1 MLVSRG
7 RQDNDAQRIRSYRHH
22 GLIRVRLCVS
32 HPRRLRGVLA
42 QLTGT
47 LALEAIAHGIRV
59 NAFVVG
65 DVVTNILNGVVG
77 DGPGFLARHGETA
90 PIGRAGQL
98 EEIAEIVA
106 LLTSDRASYMVDSM
120 VMADGGMNVTA
131 G

>member
-1 MLVSRG
+1 MSRG

-47 LALEAIAHGIRV
+47 LALEGIAHGIRV
-59 NAFVVG
+59 NAVGVG

-77 DGPGFLARHGETA
+77 DGPGCLAQHGEAA
-90 PIGRAGQL
+90 PIGRAAQP

-106 LLTSDRASYMVDSM
+106 FLTSDRASFMVGSV
-120 VMADGGMNVTA
+120 VMADGGMTVTA